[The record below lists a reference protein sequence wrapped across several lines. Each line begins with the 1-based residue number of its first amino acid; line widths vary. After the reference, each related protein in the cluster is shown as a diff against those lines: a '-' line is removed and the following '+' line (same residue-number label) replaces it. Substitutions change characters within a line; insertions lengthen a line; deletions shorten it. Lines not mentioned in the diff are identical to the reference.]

1 MLILL
6 NLENIYKV
14 QEMETLFAIIILL
27 ICVLIYVAIYY
38 AHKYHIV
45 QEENEVL
52 RKLVFREENEEIYR

>member
-1 MLILL
+1 V
-6 NLENIYKV
+6 EV
-14 QEMETLFAIIILL
+14 METLFAIIILL

-52 RKLVFREENEEIYR
+52 RKLVFREENEEIHR